1 MTNAP
6 PPPPLRIGQSD
17 FVWGRRT
24 YVMGVI
30 NASPDSFS
38 GDGTVDPTAAAW
50 RAREMV
56 EAGADLIDIGAE
68 STRPGAE
75 AVSAESEWRRLG
87 PALLAVRR
95 VVDVPITVDTSKAE
109 IARQAFA
116 AGADALNDVLG
127 LRGDPE
133 LAAVLAA
140 SGKPAVL
147 MHNQRGR
154 EFGGDVIRDVCA
166 GLTASIALAEQAGV
180 PPERIVVDPGF
191 GFGWG
196 PVQNLELVRR
206 LGELR
211 TLGRPILIGTSR
223 KSTIGYVLDQP
234 EHERKWGTAATIA
247 LAIAAGADIVRVH
260 DVREMREVARM
271 SDAIVRGWLPD
282 DEDGAGVAANGGT
295 RDG

>member
-1 MTNAP
+1 MPDASAP
-6 PPPPLRIGQSD
+6 APLRLGHTEL
-17 FVWGRRT
+17 VWGQRT

-30 NASPDSFS
+30 NVTPDSFS
-38 GDGTVDPTAAAW
+38 GDGVVDPTAAAW

-56 EAGADLIDIGAE
+56 DAGADLIDIGAE
-68 STRPGAE
+68 STRPDAE
-75 AVSAESEWRRLG
+75 PVSAESEWRRLG

-95 VVDVPITVDTSKAE
+95 VVDVPISVDTSKPE

-116 AGADALNDVLG
+116 AGADALNDVMG

-133 LAAVLAA
+133 LAGVLAA
-140 SGKPAVL
+140 SGKPAFL

-154 EFGGDVIRDVCA
+154 AFGGDVIGDVRE
-166 GLTASIALAEQAGV
+166 GLTASIALAEAAGV
-180 PPERIVVDPGF
+180 PRARIVVDPGF

-211 TLGRPILIGTSR
+211 ALGRPILIGTSR
-223 KSTIGYVLDQP
+223 KSTIGYVLDRP
-234 EHERKWGTAATIA
+234 ERERQWGTAATIA
-247 LAIAAGADIVRVH
+247 LAIAGGADIVRVH

-282 DEDGAGVAANGGT
+282 DHRGTGGGA
-295 RDG
+295 RDA